1 MSRRKAKDYKAI
13 FRGLLRNLSRV
24 PSVEKMVA
32 DFEKAAWKA
41 VKTVFP
47 DVEVQGCVFH
57 WTQAVW
63 RQIQKRGLAGAYKDD
78 RATRKYLG
86 KLMALPFLPK
96 EQIPEAY
103 EKLAEKATHDLV
115 PLVDYIRT
123 TWIESNVWQPASW
136 SIFGQSVRTN
146 NDVEGWHRR
155 FNEKAKALPTKK
167 VCKSSRKDF

>member
-1 MSRRKAKDYKAI
+1 MMFATQHQLHQLARAKIWYLDGTFKIVRDPFMQLFTVHAFLKGMDGNIKQVPLLFVLMSRRKAKDYKAI

-32 DFEKAAWKA
+32 DFEKATWKA

-86 KLMALPFLPK
+86 KL
-96 EQIPEAY
+96 
-103 EKLAEKATHDLV
+103 
-115 PLVDYIRT
+115 
-123 TWIESNVWQPASW
+123 
-136 SIFGQSVRTN
+136 
-146 NDVEGWHRR
+146 
-155 FNEKAKALPTKK
+155 
-167 VCKSSRKDF
+167 KS